1 MNISGIYS
9 TEQLTYFN
17 KMWPQ
22 ADSRPNSY
30 FKLIVENEL
39 GRFSFVGIS
48 DEELKANVLVDLVEV
63 ISEKSKTIVK
73 VKNK

>member
-9 TEQLTYFN
+9 TEQLIYFN

-63 ISEKSKTIVK
+63 INEKSKTIVK